1 MKNIMKGK
9 NNGYINYRTLI
20 LVAVAFFCAIVDAAK
35 TTNGGVSGKV
45 LYANDSLYVEVSNI
59 SNDTVYVFDTYLKK
73 YHGYCLANAKYLH
86 RYNYNT
92 DRFAI
97 SFLPIKPYLSAGLS
111 DLIRYGDNAV
121 VNSGSLWYSF
131 TAIPPLEARTFSVP
145 RTILSACDYFED
157 FDLNKVFPLQPIF
170 NFKYLG
176 CFHPQTLTLKFAI
189 YKNID
194 IFADRWNLV
203 KLWIEFNEHV
213 NGFIELDIPVC
224 NCACNN

>member
-1 MKNIMKGK
+1 M
-9 NNGYINYRTLI
+9 
-20 LVAVAFFCAIVDAAK
+20 AD
-35 TTNGGVSGKV
+35 
-45 LYANDSLYVEVSNI
+45 
-59 SNDTVYVFDTYLKK
+59 
-73 YHGYCLANAKYLH
+73 AKYLR

-111 DLIRYGDNAV
+111 DLIRLGDNAV

-131 TAIPPLEARTFSVP
+131 TAIPPLETRTFSVP

-157 FDLNKVFPLQPIF
+157 FDLNKIFTWQPYLD
-170 NFKYLG
+170 FKYLG
-176 CFHPQTLTLKFAI
+176 YFHPQTLTLKLAI

-213 NGFIELDIPVC
+213 NQFIELNIPVC
-224 NCACNN
+224 NCTCND

>member
-1 MKNIMKGK
+1 MKEK
-9 NNGYINYRTLI
+9 NSECINCRTLI
-20 LVAVAFFCAIVDAAK
+20 FVAAAFFCAIVGAAK

-45 LYANDSLYVEVSNI
+45 LYANDSLYVEVSNN
-59 SNDTVYVFDTYLKK
+59 SNDTIYVFDTYLKK
-73 YHGYCLANAKYLH
+73 YYGYCLAEAKYLR

-111 DLIRYGDNAV
+111 DLIRLGDNAV

-131 TAIPPLEARTFSVP
+131 TAIPPLEVYKFSVP

-157 FDLNKVFPLQPIF
+157 FDLNKIFTWQPYMD
-170 NFKYLG
+170 FKHLG
-176 CFHPQTLTLKFAI
+176 YFHPQTLTLKFAI

-213 NGFIELDIPVC
+213 NQFIELNIPVC
-224 NCACNN
+224 NCTCDN

>member
-1 MKNIMKGK
+1 MKEK
-9 NNGYINYRTLI
+9 NSECINCRTLI
-20 LVAVAFFCAIVDAAK
+20 LVAVAFFCAIVGAAK

-45 LYANDSLYVEVSNI
+45 LYANDSLYVEVSNN
-59 SNDTVYVFDTYLKK
+59 SNDTIYVFDTYLKK
-73 YHGYCLANAKYLH
+73 YYGYCLAEAKYLR

-111 DLIRYGDNAV
+111 DLIRLGDNAV

-131 TAIPPLEARTFSVP
+131 TAIPPLDVHKFSVP

-157 FDLNKVFPLQPIF
+157 FDLNKIFTWQPYMD
-170 NFKYLG
+170 FKHLG
-176 CFHPQTLTLKFAI
+176 YFHPQTLTLKFAI

-203 KLWIEFNEHV
+203 KLWIEFNEQV
-213 NGFIELDIPVC
+213 NQFIELDIPVC
-224 NCACNN
+224 NCECND

>member
-1 MKNIMKGK
+1 MREKDSEF
-9 NNGYINYRTLI
+9 INCRTLI
-20 LVAVAFFCAIVDAAK
+20 FVATAFFCTIVGAAK
-35 TTNGGVSGKV
+35 NTNGGVSGKV
-45 LYANDSLYVEVSNI
+45 LYANDSLYVEVSNN

-73 YHGYCLANAKYLH
+73 YYGYCLADAKYLR

-111 DLIRYGDNAV
+111 DLIRLGDNAV

-131 TAIPPLEARTFSVP
+131 TAIPPLETRTFSVP

-157 FDLNKVFPLQPIF
+157 FDLNKIFTWQPYLD
-170 NFKYLG
+170 FKYLG
-176 CFHPQTLTLKFAI
+176 YFHPQTLTLKLAI

-213 NGFIELDIPVC
+213 NQFIELNIPVC
-224 NCACNN
+224 NCTCND

>member
-1 MKNIMKGK
+1 MREKDSEF
-9 NNGYINYRTLI
+9 INCRTLI
-20 LVAVAFFCAIVDAAK
+20 FVATAFFCTIVGAAK
-35 TTNGGVSGKV
+35 NTNDGVSGKV
-45 LYANDSLYVEVSNI
+45 LYANDSLYVEVSNN

-73 YHGYCLANAKYLH
+73 YYGYCLADAKYLR

-111 DLIRYGDNAV
+111 DLIRLGDNAV

-131 TAIPPLEARTFSVP
+131 TAIPPLEAQTFSVP

-157 FDLNKVFPLQPIF
+157 FDLNKIFTWQPYLD
-170 NFKYLG
+170 FKYLG
-176 CFHPQTLTLKFAI
+176 YFHPQTLTLKLAI

-213 NGFIELDIPVC
+213 NRVVELDIPVC
-224 NCACNN
+224 NCMCND

>member
-1 MKNIMKGK
+1 MREKDSEF
-9 NNGYINYRTLI
+9 INCRILI
-20 LVAVAFFCAIVDAAK
+20 FVATAFFCTIVGAAK
-35 TTNGGVSGKV
+35 NTNGGVSGKV
-45 LYANDSLYVEVSNI
+45 LYANDSLYVEVSNN

-73 YHGYCLANAKYLH
+73 YYGYCLADAKYLR

-111 DLIRYGDNAV
+111 DLIRLGDNAV

-131 TAIPPLEARTFSVP
+131 TAIPPLETRTFSVP

-157 FDLNKVFPLQPIF
+157 FDLNKIFTWQPYLD
-170 NFKYLG
+170 FKYLG
-176 CFHPQTLTLKFAI
+176 YFHPQTLTLKLAI

-213 NGFIELDIPVC
+213 NQFIELNIPVC
-224 NCACNN
+224 NCTCND

>member
-1 MKNIMKGK
+1 MREKDSEF
-9 NNGYINYRTLI
+9 INCRTLI
-20 LVAVAFFCAIVDAAK
+20 FVATAFFCTIVGAAK
-35 TTNGGVSGKV
+35 NTNDGVSGKV
-45 LYANDSLYVEVSNI
+45 LYANDSLYVEVSNN

-73 YHGYCLANAKYLH
+73 YYGYCLADAKYLR

-111 DLIRYGDNAV
+111 DLIRLGDNAV

-131 TAIPPLEARTFSVP
+131 TAIPPLETRTFSVP

-157 FDLNKVFPLQPIF
+157 FDLNKIFTWQPYLD
-170 NFKYLG
+170 FKYLG
-176 CFHPQTLTLKFAI
+176 YFHPQTLTLKLAI

-213 NGFIELDIPVC
+213 NRVVELDIPVC
-224 NCACNN
+224 NCTCDN

>member
-1 MKNIMKGK
+1 MKEKDSEC
-9 NNGYINYRTLI
+9 INCRTLI
-20 LVAVAFFCAIVDAAK
+20 FVAAAFFCTIVGVAK
-35 TTNGGVSGKV
+35 TTNSGVSGKV
-45 LYANDSLYVEVSNI
+45 LYANDSLYVEVSNN
-59 SNDTVYVFDTYLKK
+59 SNDTIYVFDTYLKK
-73 YHGYCLANAKYLH
+73 YYGYCLAEAKYLR
-86 RYNYNT
+86 RYSYNT

-131 TAIPPLEARTFSVP
+131 TAIPPLEVHKFSVP

-157 FDLNKVFPLQPIF
+157 FDLNKIFTWQPYL
-170 NFKYLG
+170 NFKSLG
-176 CFHPQTLTLKFAI
+176 YFHPQTLTLKFAI
-189 YKNID
+189 YKDID

-213 NGFIELDIPVC
+213 NRFIELNIPVC
-224 NCACNN
+224 NCACND

>member
-1 MKNIMKGK
+1 MREKDSEF
-9 NNGYINYRTLI
+9 INCRTLI
-20 LVAVAFFCAIVDAAK
+20 FVATAFFCTIVGAAK
-35 TTNGGVSGKV
+35 NTNDGVSGKV
-45 LYANDSLYVEVSNI
+45 LYANDSLYVEVSNN

-73 YHGYCLANAKYLH
+73 YYGYCLADAKYLR

-111 DLIRYGDNAV
+111 DLIRLGDNAV

-131 TAIPPLEARTFSVP
+131 TAIPPLETRTFSVP

-157 FDLNKVFPLQPIF
+157 FDLNKIFTWQPYLD
-170 NFKYLG
+170 FKYLG
-176 CFHPQTLTLKFAI
+176 YFHPQTLTLKLAI

-194 IFADRWNLV
+194 IFAGRWNLV

-213 NGFIELDIPVC
+213 NQFIELNIPVC
-224 NCACNN
+224 NCTCND

>member
-1 MKNIMKGK
+1 MKEK
-9 NNGYINYRTLI
+9 NNGCINCRTLI
-20 LVAVAFFCAIVDAAK
+20 FVAAVFFCAIVGAAK
-35 TTNGGVSGKV
+35 TTNNGVSGKV
-45 LYANDSLYVEVSNI
+45 FYANDSLYVEVSNN
-59 SNDTVYVFDTYLKK
+59 SNDTIYVFDTYLKK
-73 YHGYCLANAKYLH
+73 YHGYCLAEAKYLR

-92 DRFAI
+92 ERFAI

-111 DLIRYGDNAV
+111 DLIRFGDNAV

-131 TAIPPLEARTFSVP
+131 TSIPPLEVHKFSVP

-157 FDLNKVFPLQPIF
+157 FDLNKIFTWQPYMD
-170 NFKYLG
+170 FKHLG
-176 CFHPQTLTLKFAI
+176 YFHPQTLTLKFAI

-213 NGFIELDIPVC
+213 NRFIELNIPVC
-224 NCACNN
+224 NCTCDN

>member
-1 MKNIMKGK
+1 MKEK
-9 NNGYINYRTLI
+9 NSECINCRTLI
-20 LVAVAFFCAIVDAAK
+20 FVAAAFFCTIVGVAK
-35 TTNGGVSGKV
+35 TTNSGVSGKV
-45 LYANDSLYVEVSNI
+45 LYANDSLYVEVSNN
-59 SNDTVYVFDTYLKK
+59 SKDTIYVFDTYLKK
-73 YHGYCLANAKYLH
+73 YYGYCLAEAKYLR

-111 DLIRYGDNAV
+111 DLIRLGDNAV

-131 TAIPPLEARTFSVP
+131 TAIPPLEVHKFSVP

-157 FDLNKVFPLQPIF
+157 FDLNKIFTWQPYMD
-170 NFKYLG
+170 FKHLG
-176 CFHPQTLTLKFAI
+176 YFHPQTLTLKFAI

-203 KLWIEFNEHV
+203 KLWIEFNEQV
-213 NGFIELDIPVC
+213 NQFIELNIPVC
-224 NCACNN
+224 NCACND

>member
-1 MKNIMKGK
+1 M
-9 NNGYINYRTLI
+9 
-20 LVAVAFFCAIVDAAK
+20 A
-35 TTNGGVSGKV
+35 
-45 LYANDSLYVEVSNI
+45 E
-59 SNDTVYVFDTYLKK
+59 
-73 YHGYCLANAKYLH
+73 AKYLR
-86 RYNYNT
+86 RYSYNT

-131 TAIPPLEARTFSVP
+131 TAIPPLEVHKFSVP

-157 FDLNKVFPLQPIF
+157 FDLNKIFTWQPYL
-170 NFKYLG
+170 NFKSLG
-176 CFHPQTLTLKFAI
+176 YFHPQTLTLKFAI
-189 YKNID
+189 YKDID

-213 NGFIELDIPVC
+213 NRFIELNIPVC
-224 NCACNN
+224 NCACND

>member
-1 MKNIMKGK
+1 MKEK
-9 NNGYINYRTLI
+9 NNGCINCRTLI
-20 LVAVAFFCAIVDAAK
+20 FVAAAFFCTIVGVAK
-35 TTNGGVSGKV
+35 TTNSGVSGKV
-45 LYANDSLYVEVSNI
+45 LYANDSLYVEVSNN
-59 SNDTVYVFDTYLKK
+59 SNDTIYVFDTYLKK
-73 YHGYCLANAKYLH
+73 YYGYCLAEAKYLR

-111 DLIRYGDNAV
+111 DLIRLGDNAV
-121 VNSGSLWYSF
+121 VNSGCLWYSF

-157 FDLNKVFPLQPIF
+157 FDLNKIFTWQPYMDL
-170 NFKYLG
+170 KHLG
-176 CFHPQTLTLKFAI
+176 YFHPQTLTLKFAI

-213 NGFIELDIPVC
+213 NRFIELNIPVC
-224 NCACNN
+224 NCTCDN